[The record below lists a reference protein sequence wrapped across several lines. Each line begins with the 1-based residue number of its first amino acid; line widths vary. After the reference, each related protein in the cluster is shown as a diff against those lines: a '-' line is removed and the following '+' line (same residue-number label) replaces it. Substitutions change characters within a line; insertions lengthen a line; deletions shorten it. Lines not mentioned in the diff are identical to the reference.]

1 MFWYLSLRGGAK
13 RPLLKMYYA
22 IFCFGALLFAGC
34 SGRDAQVDAARALLD
49 AGKFDQAFEAY
60 QMLYQQARRRDA
72 GTLGGLGLILTMRPA
87 SLFAGA
93 DLIRESLKKRD
104 DPELREELVLAYL
117 AVDRFGPAKALIDP
131 EVLSIE
137 ELYSPAVIRLRLGLG
152 CLENP
157 NRYRL
162 KNLSELPEHPRRDFY
177 FALCAARA
185 AAAAPPA
192 TKDEARDAAFAALE
206 KVSDPALRCDL
217 AAFWPREVFPGDDS
231 DFGERELE
239 RCRTAFPGRVA
250 VHRVVPE
257 NLPEP
262 GANGDRASVLFEN
275 RPFDP
280 EDPGAEYDKPPV
292 FWRAESLREQFF
304 KDQVEDRE

>member
-1 MFWYLSLRGGAK
+1 MIWYSSNSGGGGRPGAL
-13 RPLLKMYYA
+13 PLLFLGA
-22 IFCFGALLFAGC
+22 FFIFSC

-49 AGKFDQAFEAY
+49 AGKFDQAFEVY
-60 QMLYQQARRRDA
+60 QMLYQESRRRDP
-72 GTLGGLGLILTMRPA
+72 GTSGGLGLILTMRPA

-93 DLIRESLKKRD
+93 DLIRESLEKRD

-117 AVDRFGPAKALIDP
+117 AVNRIAAAKDLIDP
-131 EVLSIE
+131 ERLSIE
-137 ELYSPAVIRLRLGLG
+137 ELYSPDVTRLRLGLG
-152 CLENP
+152 CVENP

-162 KNLSELPEHPRRDFY
+162 KNLGDLPEHPRRDFY

-192 TKDEARDAAFAALE
+192 AQEEAREAAFAALE
-206 KVSDPALRCDL
+206 TVKDPALRCDL
-217 AAFWPREVFPGDDS
+217 SAFWPRDVYPGDDS
-231 DFGERELE
+231 DFRDRELQ

-262 GANGDRASVLFEN
+262 DATASRSSTLFDN
-275 RPFDP
+275 DAFDP
-280 EDPGAEYDKPPV
+280 GDPGAEYDKPPI
-292 FWRAESLREQFF
+292 FWRAESLRDDSAAEEEG
-304 KDQVEDRE
+304 DL